1 MRAQDL
7 TSAITAVF
15 IIGMV
20 WFRTRMHYLNRS
32 GLRLRRAGRLYFA
45 SVLAVLAA
53 GWFAAPPIGR
63 SVWPGTG
70 GDSTIMRVLW
80 FLATYYL
87 FIVIHRALQSRRIE
101 VFGGSERPAVSD
113 PP

>member
-1 MRAQDL
+1 VRAQDL
-7 TSAITAVF
+7 ASVITAVF

-20 WFRTRMHYLNRS
+20 WFRTRMHYLHSS

-45 SVLAVLAA
+45 AVLAVLAA

-63 SVWPGTG
+63 SVWPGN
-70 GDSTIMRVLW
+70 GDSTIMRLLW

-87 FIVIHRALQSRRIE
+87 FIAVHRALQSRRIE
-101 VFGGSERPAVSD
+101 VFGASETP
-113 PP
+113 

>member
-1 MRAQDL
+1 
-7 TSAITAVF
+7 
-15 IIGMV
+15 MV
-20 WFRTRMHYLNRS
+20 WFRTRLHYLSRGS
-32 GLRLRRAGRLYFA
+32 LRLRRAGRVYFA
-45 SVLAVLAA
+45 AVLLVLAA

-63 SVWPGTG
+63 SVWPGGG

-101 VFGGSERPAVSD
+101 VFGAAE

>member
-1 MRAQDL
+1 MGAQDL

-32 GLRLRRAGRLYFA
+32 GLKLRRAGRLYFA
-45 SVLAVLAA
+45 GVLAVLVA
-53 GWFAAPPIGR
+53 GWFAAPPLGR
-63 SVWPGTG
+63 SVWPAAG

-101 VFGGSERPAVSD
+101 VFSASERPPSG

>member
-32 GLRLRRAGRLYFA
+32 GLKLRRAGRIYFA
-45 SVLAVLAA
+45 AVLAVLAA

-63 SVWPGTG
+63 SVWPAAGS
-70 GDSTIMRVLW
+70 DSTIMRVLW

-87 FIVIHRALQSRRIE
+87 FIVVHRALQSRRIE
-101 VFGGSERPAVSD
+101 IFSAGEH
-113 PP
+113 PPSGPP